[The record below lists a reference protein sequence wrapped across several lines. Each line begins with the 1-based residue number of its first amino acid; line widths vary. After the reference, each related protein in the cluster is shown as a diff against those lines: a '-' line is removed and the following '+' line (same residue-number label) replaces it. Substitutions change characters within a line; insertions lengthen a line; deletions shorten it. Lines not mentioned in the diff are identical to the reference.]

1 MFALEKSWKGAPLK
15 LLLVIK
21 TSKFIECKWEKW
33 HISLVM
39 WASFASKLH
48 FMMPNNLLSHIFEV
62 EMATHINLP
71 KFVLQ
76 KVSTLWAQSKGN

>member
-1 MFALEKSWKGAPLK
+1 MRKMAHIFSYASTIL
-15 LLLVIK
+15 IK
-21 TSKFIECKWEKW
+21 I
-33 HISLVM
+33 
-39 WASFASKLH
+39 A

-76 KVSTLWAQSKGN
+76 KVSTLWAQSKGD

>member
-1 MFALEKSWKGAPLK
+1 MAHIFSYASTIL
-15 LLLVIK
+15 IK
-21 TSKFIECKWEKW
+21 I
-33 HISLVM
+33 
-39 WASFASKLH
+39 A

-76 KVSTLWAQSKGN
+76 KVSTLWAQSKGD